1 MEKFKDFLLALGIMS
16 LIFITSPFWAV
27 KELFAKI
34 KTKYQR
40 QEEADTNIPSDKER
54 IIGAGIKAYEEAL
67 GIVRECG
74 LGFIEDHDMGEF
86 FLFNDGKKVAQVRMT
101 FPAIAGF
108 DAPVFV
114 TGLIPKDHEERD
126 KLKFVAPNTWACW
139 DPTALTRWAGNKHYV
154 QLYEL
159 EGGALS

>member
-1 MEKFKDFLLALGIMS
+1 MSKILMAIWAGIWC
-16 LIFITSPFWAV
+16 FITTPYWAV
-27 KELFAKI
+27 MQLVAPHRVPNY
-34 KTKYQR
+34 TH
-40 QEEADTNIPSDKER
+40 EESVSNIPSDKER
-54 IIGAGIKAYEEAL
+54 IIAAGIKAYEEAL

-74 LGFIEDHDMGEF
+74 LGFVEDHDMGEF
-86 FLFNDGKKVAQVRMT
+86 FLFNDGKKAAQVRMT

>member
-1 MEKFKDFLLALGIMS
+1 MKKFKDFMMALGIMS

-27 KELFAKI
+27 KELFTKI
-34 KTKYQR
+34 KTKHQR
-40 QEEADTNIPSDKER
+40 QEEAATNIPSDADR
-54 IIGAGIKAYEEAL
+54 IVKAGVDAYAKAL
-67 GIVRECG
+67 DIVHMCG
-74 LGFIEDHDMGEF
+74 FHYIEDHESGSF
-86 FLFNDGKKVAQVRMT
+86 FLFLNGKKVAVVKMA
-101 FPAIAGF
+101 FPSIAGLE
-108 DAPVFV
+108 APVLV

-126 KLKFVAPNTWACW
+126 KLKFVAPGTWACW